1 MCVESLVPT
10 VRGEP
15 CGAQGDMTRD
25 DLQCWDNIAAMWN
38 NCNNNV
44 VTLCFAKN
52 RRFESYRVTSPL
64 SNDDTHGYENVAL
77 KGRFALL
84 QT

>member
-25 DLQCWDNIAAMWN
+25 DLQCWDNIAAM
-38 NCNNNV
+38 
-44 VTLCFAKN
+44 
-52 RRFESYRVTSPL
+52 
-64 SNDDTHGYENVAL
+64 
-77 KGRFALL
+77 
-84 QT
+84 

>member
-25 DLQCWDNIAAMWN
+25 DSQCWDN
-38 NCNNNV
+38 CNSNV
-44 VTLCFAKN
+44 VTLCCAKN
-52 RRFESYRVTSPL
+52 RRCESYRVTSLL
-64 SNDDTHGYENVAL
+64 SNDEAHGYENVAL